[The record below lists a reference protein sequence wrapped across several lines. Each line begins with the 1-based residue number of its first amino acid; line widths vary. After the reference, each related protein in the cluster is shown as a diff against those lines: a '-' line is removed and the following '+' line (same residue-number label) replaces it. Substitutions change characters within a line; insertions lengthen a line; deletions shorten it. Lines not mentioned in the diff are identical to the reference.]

1 MDNNNVREEQ
11 ECKIVLV
18 GDVKCGKSSLIHRVL
33 HDKFLDVYIPTGFER
48 YTATYDVAEQRI
60 NFTVWDTSGSPAYDT
75 VRPLA
80 YQDVR
85 IFLLC
90 FQINR
95 PDSLANT
102 LNKWYPEVR
111 QHGPN
116 VPVILCGCQSDTR
129 QDSDSVSNQSKSK
142 DGVAL
147 ETSRQI
153 SAATYVET
161 SSKFSSKTA
170 REAFE
175 VAALAALGRLNKN
188 HALIQR
194 DQSYDRTLER
204 SPFERARYKSRLD
217 LKAELRDRTKSCSI
231 M

>member
-1 MDNNNVREEQ
+1 MEQQHEQ

-18 GDVKCGKSSLIHRVL
+18 GDSKCGKSTLIHRVL
-33 HDKFLDVYIPTGFER
+33 HDKFLEVYTPTGFER
-48 YTATYDVAEQRI
+48 YTAAYELNDQRI
-60 NFTVWDTSGSPAYDT
+60 NFTVWDTSGSPAYDS

-90 FQINR
+90 FQIDQ
-95 PDSLANT
+95 PDSLSNT
-102 LNKWYPEVR
+102 VNKWYPEVR
-111 QHGPN
+111 QFAPN
-116 VPVILCGCQSDTR
+116 VPVILCGCQSDRRTEGEAPA
-129 QDSDSVSNQSKSK
+129 DANKGVKSIITSEK
-142 DGVAL
+142 AL

-153 SAATYVET
+153 EAATYVET
-161 SSKFSSKTA
+161 SSKNLSKTA

-175 VAALAALGRLNKN
+175 VAALAALGKLNKN

-194 DQSYDRTLER
+194 ER
-204 SPFERARYKSRLD
+204 SFETTKRYKSRLD
-217 LKAELRDRTKSCSI
+217 LKAELKDKTKSCSL